1 MSAPRADAKD
11 KRDVGVVSDAKEV
24 PVPVALGEKDL
35 EKQSDAVPAGAPSE
49 DKVDENAGP
58 LQSEACIGLRDS
70 VTPSARILLRLVS
83 LVCAAVGFG
92 IIVSTGTR
100 TATVGDVR
108 VAGRDYKSALSAG
121 REIDARS
128 RWSTLTLTHHAP
140 LEFRTLGY
148 VVASNAILFV

>member
-24 PVPVALGEKDL
+24 PVPIALGEKDL
-35 EKQSDAVPAGAPSE
+35 EKQQSADAVPAGAPSE

-100 TATVGDVR
+100 AATVGDVH

-121 REIDARS
+121 RS
-128 RWSTLTLTHHAP
+128 RDQCAQQMEYAALTLTPRIA
-140 LEFRTLGY
+140 LRF
-148 VVASNAILFV
+148 